1 MHKDLPESDGFPAD
15 FLFVG
20 LFTNC
25 LLLFGFL
32 NWSNRAKSGT
42 IAKKNTRP
50 PCAVAARKSAGRS
63 IDLQYRVLAEKLK
76 EAAASVL
83 PVTAIVAVLCLALV
97 RVDVGLMLSFLLG
110 SGLLILGMGLFTL
123 GAELSMS
130 RIGNLIGAKMTKSR
144 KLWFILAVSFLLG
157 VAITMAEPDLQVL
170 ATNVPAIDKTVLI
183 VTVSV
188 GVGLFLMLCM
198 VRILFSVSL
207 RLLLIVFYALL
218 FLGAFLSDAG
228 FLSVAFDSGGVT
240 TGPMTVPFIMALG
253 VGVASIRSDENAKAD
268 SFGLVALCS
277 IGPVLAVMLLGALYP
292 TDTQAD
298 VGMVIQGVETSVEL
312 GGTYLRS
319 LPTYMLEVAMALL
332 PIFVFFL
339 LFQVFSLHL
348 RKLPL
353 TKIILGVGYTF
364 LGLVLFLT
372 GVNVGFS
379 PLGYV
384 LGRELVSGGLSV
396 LLIPLAMLMGWFI
409 IDAEPAV
416 HILNKQVEE
425 LTSGAISAKAMGLSL
440 SVAVALANGLA
451 MVRVLTGLPILYF
464 LVPGYAIALGL
475 SFFVPRTFTAI
486 AFDSGGVASGPL
498 TATFMLPLAMGAC
511 TALGGNVM
519 TDAFGLVA
527 LVAMMPLIT
536 VQVMGG
542 IYVLKSRRAEEP
554 PVLPHFGENEIIEL
568 WEAV

>member
-1 MHKDLPESDGFPAD
+1 M
-15 FLFVG
+15 
-20 LFTNC
+20 
-25 LLLFGFL
+25 
-32 NWSNRAKSGT
+32 
-42 IAKKNTRP
+42 
-50 PCAVAARKSAGRS
+50 
-63 IDLQYRVLAEKLK
+63 QYRVLAEKLK

-157 VAITMAEPDLQVL
+157 VAITTAEPDLQVL

-277 IGPVLAVMLLGALYP
+277 IGPVMAVMLLGAIYP

-298 VGMVIQGVETSVEL
+298 VNMVIGGFETTVEL
-312 GGTYLRS
+312 GGAYLRS

-339 LFQVFSLHL
+339 LFQVFSLRL
-348 RKLPL
+348 RRLPL
-353 TKIILGVGYTF
+353 TKIVMGVGYTF

-384 LGRELVSGGLSV
+384 LGKELVTSGLSA

-451 MVRVLTGLPILYF
+451 MVRVLTEIPILYF
-464 LVPGYAIALGL
+464 LLPGYAVALGL

-542 IYVLKSRRAEEP
+542 IYVLKSRTKTDA
-554 PVLPHFGENEIIEL
+554 PVLPSFGENEIIEL

>member
-1 MHKDLPESDGFPAD
+1 MGI
-15 FLFVG
+15 
-20 LFTNC
+20 
-25 LLLFGFL
+25 
-32 NWSNRAKSGT
+32 R
-42 IAKKNTRP
+42 KKL
-50 PCAVAARKSAGRS
+50 K
-63 IDLQYRVLAEKLK
+63 EKLK
-76 EAAASVL
+76 EALQAVL
-83 PVTAIVAVLCLALV
+83 PIIGLVLL
-97 RVDVGLMLSFLLG
+97 LSFTIAPISPSILLCFLIG
-110 SGLLILGMGLFTL
+110 GILLIAGIVFFTL
-123 GAELSMS
+123 GAELAMS
-130 RIGNLIGAKMTKSR
+130 PMGERVGTAMTQSK
-144 KLWFILAVSFLLG
+144 KLWVVVALSFLLG
-157 VAITMAEPDLQVL
+157 FIITISEPDLQVL
-170 ATNVPAIDKTVLI
+170 AQQVPAVPNLTLI
-183 VTVSV
+183 LAVACGV
-188 GVGLFLMLCM
+188 GVFLVVALLRM
-198 VRILFSVSL
+198 LFSIAL
-207 RLLLIVFYALL
+207 PPLLVCFYAVIFIL
-218 FLGAFLSDAG
+218 AFFVPKE

-277 IGPVLAVMLLGALYP
+277 IGPVMAVMLLGAIYP

-298 VGMVIQGVETSVEL
+298 VNMVIGGFETTVEL
-312 GGTYLRS
+312 GGAYLRS

-339 LFQVFSLHL
+339 LFQVFSLRL
-348 RKLPL
+348 RRLPL
-353 TKIILGVGYTF
+353 TKIVMGVGHTF

-384 LGRELVSGGLSV
+384 LGKELVTSGLSA

-464 LVPGYAIALGL
+464 LLPGYAVALGL

-542 IYVLKSRRAEEP
+542 IYVLKSRTKTDA
-554 PVLPHFGENEIIEL
+554 PVLPSFGENEIIEL

>member
-1 MHKDLPESDGFPAD
+1 M
-15 FLFVG
+15 
-20 LFTNC
+20 
-25 LLLFGFL
+25 
-32 NWSNRAKSGT
+32 
-42 IAKKNTRP
+42 
-50 PCAVAARKSAGRS
+50 
-63 IDLQYRVLAEKLK
+63 QYRVLAEKLK

-110 SGLLILGMGLFTL
+110 SGLLIVGMGLFTL

-144 KLWFILAVSFLLG
+144 RLWFILAVSFLLG

-277 IGPVLAVMLLGALYP
+277 IGPVMAVMLLGAIYP

-298 VGMVIQGVETSVEL
+298 VNMVIGGFETTVEL
-312 GGTYLRS
+312 GGAYLRS

-339 LFQVFSLHL
+339 LFQVFSLRL
-348 RKLPL
+348 RRLPL
-353 TKIILGVGYTF
+353 TKIVMGVGYTF

-384 LGRELVSGGLSV
+384 LGKELVTSGLSA

-464 LVPGYAIALGL
+464 LLPGYAVALGL

-527 LVAMMPLIT
+527 LGAMMPLIT

-542 IYVLKSRRAEEP
+542 IYVLKSRTKTDA
-554 PVLPHFGENEIIEL
+554 PVLPSFGENEIIEL